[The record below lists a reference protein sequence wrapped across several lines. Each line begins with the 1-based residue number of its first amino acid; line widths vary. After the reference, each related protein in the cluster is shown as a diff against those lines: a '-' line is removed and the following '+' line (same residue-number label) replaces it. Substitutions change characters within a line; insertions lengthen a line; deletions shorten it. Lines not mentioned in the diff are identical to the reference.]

1 MSEVTLSVLL
11 LTYVIDDKQEYS
23 PPPSVRTVHK
33 KRRTSV
39 QGRNSFTTPK
49 YTQKTRN
56 AVNSRSRR
64 DSSYSYAPK
73 QNRYSLALQE
83 SLKFGMYSLLFTTPT
98 EVHLPLIRSALT
110 VYKEAGSVLD
120 WDLLYQLRIQSRYR
134 RNLTVSFAD
143 RKLQQRIENL
153 QVLKEAFTFNLIDV
167 DQYAAKQKEFLLAF
181 SFKPTF

>member
-1 MSEVTLSVLL
+1 MKRNGTLRVSLYITPKVSDSIVKYVGIFHSNCVSEVTLSVLL

-39 QGRNSFTTPK
+39 QGRNSFTTPR

-120 WDLLYQLRIQSRYR
+120 LLYQLRI
-134 RNLTVSFAD
+134 
-143 RKLQQRIENL
+143 
-153 QVLKEAFTFNLIDV
+153 
-167 DQYAAKQKEFLLAF
+167 
-181 SFKPTF
+181 